1 MEKITATFPRINLTA
16 AVKEVKDDDPS
27 NAELQSLR
35 IPEFVGGDPDVL
47 MGIFYESCH
56 PIKVHT
62 LPSGL
67 FIGKLQLAS
76 HDNKYTGVIG
86 GPHAS
91 FRVLAEQAG
100 GAANLMCT
108 FVDGL
113 KQYKNMGAPK
123 IQAPLMTHEDIYFA
137 KEKNIAEIQD
147 LGCEIN
153 SAEDEEINLLT
164 TLDENSISEEDGL
177 STSMVCDLLC
187 SYCGSS
193 NRESLKD
200 ELEDIY
206 KMMKDSANIPKVD
219 GDELYALVSNLSYE
233 E

>member
-1 MEKITATFPRINLTA
+1 MTRFGPFTINGFGDTPVTVRDEWACLLDRMDGSKQVLNGVSVDKITATFPRINLTA

-76 HDNKYTGVIG
+76 HENKYTGVIG

-123 IQAPLMTHEDIYFA
+123 IQAPLMTHEDIHFA
-137 KEKNIAEIQD
+137 KKCF
-147 LGCEIN
+147 L
-153 SAEDEEINLLT
+153 
-164 TLDENSISEEDGL
+164 
-177 STSMVCDLLC
+177 
-187 SYCGSS
+187 
-193 NRESLKD
+193 
-200 ELEDIY
+200 
-206 KMMKDSANIPKVD
+206 ANV
-219 GDELYALVSNLSYE
+219 
-233 E
+233 